1 MKTKSRVLIVAIPL
15 TFLVTVALMG
25 FLIARTMKSRE
36 VILIPRGE
44 RIGII
49 KVEGVIRGSD
59 SLIKQIKDFRD
70 NRGVGGVI
78 LRINS
83 PGGGVAPS
91 QEIYEEVQK
100 LAKRKP
106 VFTSMGSVCASG
118 GYYIA
123 AASQVIFAN
132 PGTVTGSIGVIVGF
146 SNLNELFKKI
156 GIKSYIIKSGKF
168 KDLGYPTRDM
178 TPEDKKV
185 LQSVV
190 DSIFN
195 QFVKAV
201 AKGRRLPEAKVRSLA
216 DGRVFSGAQA
226 KELGLVDRLGNLEDT
241 IAFMAKRLGI
251 RGKPN
256 VVYSK
261 NPTEKLW
268 ERLFKS
274 VLGKWASPLLDTVPL
289 SPFNYLWSLQAGY

>member
-15 TFLVTVALMG
+15 VFLVTVALMG
-25 FLIARTMKSRE
+25 FFLARMMETKHPVLLSRG
-36 VILIPRGE
+36 RK
-44 RIGII
+44 IGII
-49 KVEGVIRGSD
+49 KVEGVIRGSEA
-59 SLIKQIKDFRD
+59 LIKQIKDFRD
-70 NRGVGGVI
+70 NSGIGGII

-91 QEIYEEVQK
+91 QEIYEEVRK
-100 LAKRKP
+100 LSKRKP
-106 VFTSMGSVCASG
+106 VFTSMGGVCASG

-132 PGTVTGSIGVIVGF
+132 PGSVTGSIGVIVGF
-146 SNLNELFKKI
+146 SNLNELFRKI

-178 TPEDKKV
+178 TPEDIHV
-185 LQSVV
+185 LQTVV
-190 DSIFN
+190 DSIYR
-195 QFVKAV
+195 QFVEAV
-201 AKGRRLPEAKVRSLA
+201 AKGRNLPVEKIKALA
-216 DGRVFSGAQA
+216 DGRVFSGLQA
-226 KELGLVDRLGNLEDT
+226 KELGLVDRIGNLEDT

-251 RGKPN
+251 RGKPV

-261 NPTEKLW
+261 SPTEKLW

-274 VLGKWASPLLDTVPL
+274 LLGKWSRPLLGSVDL
-289 SPFNYLWSLQAGY
+289 SPFNYLWPLQAGY